1 MTDQL
6 HVVLGGSGGAG
17 GAVVAELLRRGHRVR
32 SVSRSPGEA
41 PGDVEP
47 MAADLADPAQ
57 AADAVRGADVVY
69 QCVSPTYHRWPI
81 EFPPIHANVIAA
93 VEAAGAK
100 LVMADNLYM
109 YGPSDG
115 PLTESTPL
123 RATDAK
129 GVLRARMAEE
139 LLAAHAAGRFRVAIG
154 RSSDYYGPG
163 RVNSAV
169 SELLFGAVAA
179 GKQPRWLAS
188 LDQPHSLSYLP
199 DTAAGLVTL
208 GERREADGRV
218 WHLPV
223 QPPMTGR
230 QWAER
235 LAAAVDRPVKLG
247 RISRPMLLMAGVFS
261 PRIRELRGTLY
272 QWERPWV
279 MDDSAFRSAF
289 SAVPTPL
296 DAAIEATLAA

>member
-1 MTDQL
+1 
-6 HVVLGGSGGAG
+6 
-17 GAVVAELLRRGHRVR
+17 
-32 SVSRSPGEA
+32 
-41 PGDVEP
+41 
-47 MAADLADPAQ
+47 MAADLADPA
-57 AADAVRGADVVY
+57 AADAAVRGADVVY

-123 RATDAK
+123 RAADAK

-139 LLAAHAAGRFRVAIG
+139 LLAAHAAGRIRVAIG

-188 LDQPHSLSYLP
+188 LDEPHSLSYLP

-208 GERREADGRV
+208 GERHEADGRV

-230 QWAER
+230 QWADR
-235 LAAAVDRPVKLG
+235 IAAAVDRPVKLG
-247 RISRPMLLMAGVFS
+247 RISRPMLRDGRRVLAAH
-261 PRIRELRGTLY
+261 PRAARH
-272 QWERPWV
+272 
-279 MDDSAFRSAF
+279 
-289 SAVPTPL
+289 AVPVGAPVGDGRL
-296 DAAIEATLAA
+296 AVPIGVLRRPDAARRRDRGDTRRLMGRLPLHFRTISHCP